1 MDELSGGIPLRECVG
16 AGSGLAGSALQHKLE
31 VLEAAAANYE
41 AWKARICGK
50 VAASCTGAGTAPGA
64 EELQLAPGAEELQLA
79 SGAEELQLDSVSEE
93 LQLDSGAEELLV
105 GTGAGNLSGRNREYT
120 LEIMRW
126 FGGYEMV
133 MAVGGMLRA
142 AELKMTVLVDGF
154 IMTNC
159 MLAARE
165 LYPAVTD
172 YAIYG
177 HCGDES
183 GHRRV
188 LDVLGAKPILNL
200 GLRLGEGSGA
210 ICAYPIVVSA
220 VNMINRMDSFNGAA
234 VTKYF

>member
-1 MDELSGGIPLRECVG
+1 
-16 AGSGLAGSALQHKLE
+16 
-31 VLEAAAANYE
+31 
-41 AWKARICGK
+41 
-50 VAASCTGAGTAPGA
+50 
-64 EELQLAPGAEELQLA
+64 
-79 SGAEELQLDSVSEE
+79 
-93 LQLDSGAEELLV
+93 
-105 GTGAGNLSGRNREYT
+105 
-120 LEIMRW
+120 
-126 FGGYEMV
+126 MV